1 MHESFDEVWRD
12 AIRGLER
19 VTVRGKY
26 MHGDDTKLREGLTLP
41 LVCIGDAPR
50 NCGVGGGGNLAMQ
63 DANELATILE
73 APDAFDEATGAA
85 NLAPLRA
92 GEAIMFA
99 RKEAFHVER
108 LKPPMNTRKMVEAR
122 GRGPFAATCVEI
134 KFQAPHAID
143 AIT

>member
-1 MHESFDEVWRD
+1 M
-12 AIRGLER
+12 
-19 VTVRGKY
+19 
-26 MHGDDTKLREGLTLP
+26 
-41 LVCIGDAPR
+41 CIGDAPR

-63 DANELATILE
+63 DANELATLLE
-73 APDAFDEATGAA
+73 ADDAFDESTGAT

-122 GRGPFAATCVEI
+122 GRGPFV
-134 KFQAPHAID
+134 
-143 AIT
+143 